1 MSLSYFRVFFIISL
15 ILLPLASRGDN
26 DVPTNLAPFFAH
38 THTRTDDLCKEVECG
53 KGSCETAIGSPFN
66 FKCKCN
72 NGWKRTR
79 INDDEQDLE
88 FLPCIIP
95 DCEVDYSCMPAAPPL
110 PATPHN
116 ISFFDQLAIGST
128 VEKARAQKTQH
139 APTRVNAIL
148 ATPISSISLPFLA
161 IVIVLLDRTRV
172 KGLCSNHPLLL
183 QIHLQ
188 IMVTPTKA
196 VAFILGKFNWIAVL
210 FATAAVAFWK

>member
-26 DVPTNLAPFFAH
+26 DVPTSLAPFFARVCNLMVGMQH
-38 THTRTDDLCKEVECG
+38 STVLYCRESKSYVYNDDLCKEVECG

-161 IVIVLLDRTRV
+161 IVIVLLDRIRV

-188 IMVTPTKA
+188 IMVTPTK
-196 VAFILGKFNWIAVL
+196 V
-210 FATAAVAFWK
+210 